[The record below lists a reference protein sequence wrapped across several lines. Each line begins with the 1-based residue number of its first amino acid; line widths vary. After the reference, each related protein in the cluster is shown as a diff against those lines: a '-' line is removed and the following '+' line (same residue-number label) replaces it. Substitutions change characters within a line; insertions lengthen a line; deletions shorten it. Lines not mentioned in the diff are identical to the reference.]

1 MKSRSEIWFA
11 LLEETGRACSVSTL
25 RDRKTVEQRVAAEG
39 DNFFTITLP
48 AYHKDLITS
57 LSMGEIPSDAFV
69 GFSRRRAKSL
79 ISGSR
84 GVPEFLGG
92 FLDQLFTSEVG
103 RLEEGEVVTYC
114 YTNPVLRKYDLTDV
128 EFVNRME
135 LSLKALRQLTLLFSK
150 EKALCDDQKVVEAIA
165 EYVKTDE
172 DVKLPLWMSE
182 ETAYSLVDFSRM
194 LKECYVF
201 VSEEHYRLLTERYL
215 TVRSSPNTVQ
225 EQLPING
232 GETKNG

>member
-11 LLEETGRACSVSTL
+11 MLTEVGIACSVSTTFDK
-25 RDRKTVEQRVAAEG
+25 RYVERRLAAEG
-39 DNFFTITLP
+39 DSFFTTTLP
-48 AYHKDLITS
+48 AFEKDLLRS
-57 LSMGEIPSDAFV
+57 FEENRIPADAFR
-69 GFSRRRAKSL
+69 GFKRRKTVLNGERV
-79 ISGSR
+79 R

-92 FLDQLFTSEVG
+92 FLDLLFTSEVG
-103 RLEEGEVVTYC
+103 RLEDGEVVTYC

-128 EFVNRME
+128 EFVNRMS
-135 LSLKALRQLTLLFSK
+135 LALKALRQLTLVFSK
-150 EKALCDDQKVVEAIA
+150 EKALCDDQKIVDEIA
-165 EYVKTDE
+165 NYVKTDE

-201 VSEEHYRLLTERYL
+201 VSEEHYHRLTERYS

-225 EQLPING
+225 GPQPTNG
-232 GETKNG
+232 GGTISG

>member
-1 MKSRSEIWFA
+1 
-11 LLEETGRACSVSTL
+11 
-25 RDRKTVEQRVAAEG
+25 
-39 DNFFTITLP
+39 
-48 AYHKDLITS
+48 
-57 LSMGEIPSDAFV
+57 
-69 GFSRRRAKSL
+69 
-79 ISGSR
+79 
-84 GVPEFLGG
+84 
-92 FLDQLFTSEVG
+92 
-103 RLEEGEVVTYC
+103 
-114 YTNPVLRKYDLTDV
+114 
-128 EFVNRME
+128 ME

-182 ETAYSLVDFSRM
+182 ETTYSLVDFSRM